1 MTALPAAGK
10 ERTLITM
17 LKDHAII
24 FDLDGTLL
32 DTLADLTASVNAA
45 MAACGLP
52 PHSRDEVR
60 NFVGNGVMR
69 LIERC
74 VEGGQENP
82 QFKKAYGAFRLHYA
96 SHCQEHTAPY
106 EGIIQMLGKLRIQG
120 VPVAVVSNKFD
131 AAVKKLCDAYFS
143 GLVPVAIGE
152 KDGINKKPAPDTVLA
167 ALKQLKMPV
176 ESAIYVGDSEV
187 DIQTAHN
194 AGTGLISVCWGFKTR
209 EFLTENGAVKIAE
222 TPGQLYDMLVETA
235 AEMEKTGA

>member
-1 MTALPAAGK
+1 MTALLAAGK

-32 DTLADLTASVNAA
+32 DTLDDLTASVNAA

-235 AEMEKTGA
+235 AEMEKTGT

>member
-17 LKDHAII
+17 LKDHAIL

-32 DTLADLTASVNAA
+32 DTLDDLTASVNAA

-194 AGTGLISVCWGFKTR
+194 AGTGLVSVCWGFKTR

>member
-1 MTALPAAGK
+1 
-10 ERTLITM
+10 M

-32 DTLADLTASVNAA
+32 DTLDDLTASVNAA

-82 QFKKAYGAFRLHYA
+82 QFKKAYGAFRLHYPG
-96 SHCQEHTAPY
+96 HCQEHTAPY

>member
-1 MTALPAAGK
+1 
-10 ERTLITM
+10 M

-32 DTLADLTASVNAA
+32 DTLDDLTTSVNAA
-45 MAACGLP
+45 MSACGLP
-52 PHSRDEVR
+52 PHSREEVR
-60 NFVGNGVMR
+60 NFVGNGVML

-74 VEGGQENP
+74 LEGGQQNP

-96 SHCQEHTAPY
+96 AHCQAHTAPY
-106 EGIIQMLGKLRIQG
+106 DGIIQLLGKLRIQG

-131 AAVKKLCDAYFS
+131 AAVKKLCDAYFN
-143 GLVPVAIGE
+143 GLVLVAICE

-187 DIQTAHN
+187 DIQTAKN
-194 AGTGLISVCWGFKTR
+194 AGTGMVSVCWGFKNR
-209 EFLTENGAVKIAE
+209 DFLIENGAGKIAQ
-222 TPGQLYDMLVETA
+222 TPDQLYQMLVETA
-235 AEMEKTGA
+235 DEMEKAGA

>member
-1 MTALPAAGK
+1 MTALLAAGK

-32 DTLADLTASVNAA
+32 DTLDDLTASVNAA

>member
-1 MTALPAAGK
+1 
-10 ERTLITM
+10 M

-32 DTLADLTASVNAA
+32 DTLDDLTASVNAA

-194 AGTGLISVCWGFKTR
+194 AGTGLVSVCWGFKTR

>member
-1 MTALPAAGK
+1 
-10 ERTLITM
+10 M

-32 DTLADLTASVNAA
+32 DTLDDLTASVNAA

-152 KDGINKKPAPDTVLA
+152 KDGVNKKPAPDTVLA

-222 TPGQLYDMLVETA
+222 TPGQLYDMLAETA

>member
-32 DTLADLTASVNAA
+32 DTLDDLTASVNAA

-209 EFLTENGAVKIAE
+209 EFLTENGAGKIAE

>member
-1 MTALPAAGK
+1 MTALLAAGK

-32 DTLADLTASVNAA
+32 DTLDDLTASVNAA

-209 EFLTENGAVKIAE
+209 EFLTENGAGKIAE

>member
-1 MTALPAAGK
+1 
-10 ERTLITM
+10 M

-32 DTLADLTASVNAA
+32 DTLDDLTASVNAA

-152 KDGINKKPAPDTVLA
+152 KDGVNKKPAPDTVLA

>member
-1 MTALPAAGK
+1 
-10 ERTLITM
+10 M

-32 DTLADLTASVNAA
+32 DTLDDLTASVNAA

-74 VEGGQENP
+74 VEGGQKNP
-82 QFKKAYGAFRLHYA
+82 QFKKAYGTFRLHYA
-96 SHCQEHTAPY
+96 THCQEHTAPY
-106 EGIIQMLGKLRIQG
+106 EGIIQLLGKLRIQG

-131 AAVKKLCDAYFS
+131 AAVKKLCDAYFA
-143 GLVPVAIGE
+143 GLIPVAIGE
-152 KDGINKKPAPDTVLA
+152 KDGINKKPAPDTVLT
-167 ALKQLKMPV
+167 ALNQLKMPV
-176 ESAIYVGDSEV
+176 QSAIYVGDSEV
-187 DIQTAHN
+187 DIQTAPN
-194 AGTGLISVCWGFKTR
+194 AGTGQISVCWGFKSR

-222 TPGQLYDMLVETA
+222 TPGQLYQLLVDTA
-235 AEMEKTGA
+235 AEMEKDGN

>member
-32 DTLADLTASVNAA
+32 DTLDDLTASVNAA

-152 KDGINKKPAPDTVLA
+152 KDGVNKKPAPDTVLA

>member
-1 MTALPAAGK
+1 MTALLAAGK

-32 DTLADLTASVNAA
+32 DTLDDLTASVNAA

-152 KDGINKKPAPDTVLA
+152 KDGVNKKPAPDTVLA

-209 EFLTENGAVKIAE
+209 EFLTENGAGKIAE

>member
-32 DTLADLTASVNAA
+32 DTLDDLTASVNAA

>member
-1 MTALPAAGK
+1 
-10 ERTLITM
+10 M

-32 DTLADLTASVNAA
+32 DTLDDLTASVNAA

>member
-1 MTALPAAGK
+1 
-10 ERTLITM
+10 M

-32 DTLADLTASVNAA
+32 DTLDDLTASINAA

-194 AGTGLISVCWGFKTR
+194 AGTGLVSVCWGFKTR

>member
-1 MTALPAAGK
+1 
-10 ERTLITM
+10 M

-32 DTLADLTASVNAA
+32 DTLDDLTASVNAA

-74 VEGGQENP
+74 VEGGQRNP
-82 QFKKAYGAFRLHYA
+82 QFIKAYGAFRLHYA
-96 SHCQEHTAPY
+96 SHCQEHTKPY

-131 AAVKKLCDAYFS
+131 TAVKKLCDAYFS

-152 KDGINKKPAPDTVLA
+152 KDGVNKKPAPDTVLA

-176 ESAIYVGDSEV
+176 EQAIYVGDSEV
-187 DIQTAHN
+187 DIQTARN
-194 AGTGLISVCWGFKTR
+194 AGTGLISVSWGFKTR
-209 EFLTENGAVKIAE
+209 QFLIENGAEKIAD
-222 TPGQLYDMLVETA
+222 TPSQLYDMLVETA

>member
-32 DTLADLTASVNAA
+32 DTLDDLTASVNAA

-235 AEMEKTGA
+235 AEMEKTGT

>member
-1 MTALPAAGK
+1 
-10 ERTLITM
+10 M

-32 DTLADLTASVNAA
+32 DTLDDLTASVNAA

-52 PHSRDEVR
+52 LHSRDEVR

>member
-1 MTALPAAGK
+1 
-10 ERTLITM
+10 M

-32 DTLADLTASVNAA
+32 DTLDDLTASVNAA

-82 QFKKAYGAFRLHYA
+82 QFKKAYGAFRPHYA

-209 EFLTENGAVKIAE
+209 EFLTENGAGKIAE

>member
-1 MTALPAAGK
+1 
-10 ERTLITM
+10 M

-32 DTLADLTASVNAA
+32 DTLDDLTASVNAA

-74 VEGGQENP
+74 VEGGQQNP
-82 QFKKAYGAFRLHYA
+82 QFKKADGTFRLHYA
-96 SHCQEHTAPY
+96 THCQEQTAPY
-106 EGIIQMLGKLRIQG
+106 EGIIQLLGKLRIQG

-143 GLVPVAIGE
+143 GLIPVAIGE

-194 AGTGLISVCWGFKTR
+194 AGTGLVSVCWGFKSR

-222 TPGQLYDMLVETA
+222 TPGQLYQLLVETA

>member
-1 MTALPAAGK
+1 
-10 ERTLITM
+10 M

-32 DTLADLTASVNAA
+32 DTLDDLTASVNAA

-152 KDGINKKPAPDTVLA
+152 KDGVNKKPAPDTVLA

-209 EFLTENGAVKIAE
+209 EFLTENGAGKIAE

>member
-1 MTALPAAGK
+1 
-10 ERTLITM
+10 M

-32 DTLADLTASVNAA
+32 DTLDDLTASVNAA

-96 SHCQEHTAPY
+96 SHCQEHTKPY

-131 AAVKKLCDAYFS
+131 TAVKKLCDAYFS

-152 KDGINKKPAPDTVLA
+152 KDGVNKKPAPDTVLA
-167 ALKQLKMPV
+167 ALKQLKMSA

-209 EFLTENGAVKIAE
+209 QFLIENGAEKIAD
-222 TPGQLYDMLVETA
+222 TPSQLYDMLVETA

>member
-1 MTALPAAGK
+1 
-10 ERTLITM
+10 M

-32 DTLADLTASVNAA
+32 DTLDDLTASVNAA

-235 AEMEKTGA
+235 AEMEKTGT